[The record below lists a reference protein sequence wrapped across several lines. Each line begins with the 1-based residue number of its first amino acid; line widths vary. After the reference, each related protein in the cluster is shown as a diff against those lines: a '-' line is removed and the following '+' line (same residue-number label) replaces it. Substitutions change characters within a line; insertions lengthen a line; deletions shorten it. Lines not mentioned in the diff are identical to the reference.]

1 MNKHISS
8 NDLVAP
14 KVTTGPIT
22 GSRKTYSNPEA
33 APDLRVPHRE
43 VPLTEAAGEAPV
55 PVIEDRGMHVA
66 TRILVAVGHGVLR
79 DQEGAAPRG
88 GPCIQQRADAVVL
101 PQGVPVLAVA
111 VQHL

>member
-43 VPLTEAAGEAPV
+43 VPLTEVAGEAPV
-55 PVIEDRGMHVA
+55 PLYDTSGPYTDPEATIDVERGLARTRVEWVRGSPRSTSIVA
-66 TRILVAVGHGVLR
+66 SGSV
-79 DQEGAAPRG
+79 
-88 GPCIQQRADAVVL
+88 
-101 PQGVPVLAVA
+101 
-111 VQHL
+111 